1 MAHVSVAVLD
11 DVLLQL
17 ALQLEVAEAREHT
30 QRLIVPP
37 RRKIAVG
44 KIKVGHG
51 AGAGDGQRLAAEHAR
66 GDLPVQAV
74 VLAEVALCGCGRKA
88 AENGIRVEIR
98 ELKLLLALLDLL
110 FDEFFGNLFF
120 QIVDFAGRC
129 VHGQAGEQPHDQNET
144 QRQREHALFHP
155 LSSFVV
161 MRVYNRN
168 TYLSKIYHLPGKA
181 CNGDRRKNVLSV
193 TFCCI
198 CVNKMCFYSR
208 PSAHDPLQKRGASCI
223 LAV

>member
-1 MAHVSVAVLD
+1 MGKSKSGMAPLPVMVSVLLVNV
-11 DVLLQL
+11 DVTFQCRQL
-17 ALQLEVAEAREHT
+17 FTPKSPSVA
-30 QRLIVPP
+30 
-37 RRKIAVG
+37 
-44 KIKVGHG
+44 
-51 AGAGDGQRLAAEHAR
+51 
-66 GDLPVQAV
+66 AV
-74 VLAEVALCGCGRKA
+74 V
-88 AENGIRVEIR
+88 
-98 ELKLLLALLDLL
+98 KLLMMVSVSRSGISSSSLIFSIFSLMSFSAISFFRSSSLL
-110 FDEFFGNLFF
+110 
-120 QIVDFAGRC
+120 AGRC

-161 MRVYNRN
+161 MYVYNRN
-168 TYLSKIYHLPGKA
+168 TYLSKIYHMPGKA

-198 CVNKMCFYSR
+198 CVNKMCIFSR